1 MSFCKRLV
9 GKYCIITG
17 AAHGIGQSIAVCFAK
32 HGCNIA
38 LLDIA
43 KCEDTINMIK
53 GNKECQD
60 IDIFSVTCDI
70 SKEQRIIKSIS
81 KIAKRWRN
89 KKIDILVN
97 NACVFIYKSAIS
109 ASDRNWD
116 KALSTN
122 IKGSAMVIK
131 HTVPLMRHSND
142 NKSTA
147 SIINI
152 SSQSGMFAQ
161 PNSITYSV
169 CKAAIIQLTKNCAL
183 DLWPKYQIRV
193 NCVAPGGVQTGI
205 RGNERRKQ
213 RWAKSETD
221 KTMTKEQW
229 KKISNKE
236 NIMGRRADPEEISK
250 CVLFFASNDS
260 SFCTGTILLV
270 DGGYSCL

>member
-1 MSFCKRLV
+1 MSFGKRLK

-17 AAHGIGQSIAVCFAK
+17 AAYGIGQSIAVCFAR

-43 KCEDTINMIK
+43 KCQQTIEMIK
-53 GNKECQD
+53 NNKECQGVD
-60 IDIFSVTCDI
+60 VISITCDI
-70 SKEQRIIKSIS
+70 SKEHSIS
-81 KIAKRWRN
+81 KAISKIEKKWRD

-97 NACVFIYKSAIS
+97 NACVFIYRSALS
-109 ASDRNWD
+109 ATDRNWD
-116 KALSTN
+116 KALTTN

-131 HTVPLMRHSND
+131 YTVPLMKHSND
-142 NKSTA
+142 NKSTS

-152 SSQSGMFAQ
+152 SSQSGIFAQ
-161 PNSITYSV
+161 PNTITYSV

-183 DLWPKYQIRV
+183 DLWPKYKIRV

-205 RGNERRKQ
+205 RGNQRRKQ
-213 RWAKSETD
+213 RWTKSETD

-229 KKISNKE
+229 KNISNKV
-236 NIMGRRADPEEISK
+236 NIMGRRADPEEIAKS
-250 CVLFFASNDS
+250 VLFFATDDS